1 MLYLI
6 KNYPLLINI
15 KTLTKTLKKCWEEL
29 FKKIVLFLFY
39 EFLKNKIISLKIKR
53 KPNI

>member
-39 EFLKNKIISLKIKR
+39 EFFIQ
-53 KPNI
+53 